1 MRKYDEHFQVI
12 MKGFDE
18 PQCVKGLLKLI
29 ELDNGIYEMKV
40 YNLDS

>member
-1 MRKYDEHFQVI
+1 MRKYDKHFQVI